1 MNGPRRKPGTLRE
14 IAGSLAS
21 RRCQNKL
28 SIYKIL
34 KAKSLNQRRLTGPS
48 TAED

>member
-1 MNGPRRKPGTLRE
+1 MNSSGGKTGTFRKV
-14 IAGSLAS
+14 AGSLAS

-34 KAKSLNQRRLTGPS
+34 EAKSLNQRRLTGPS